1 MQLPALLQR
10 TAGGKAGRRM
20 TTLTAPRL
28 RDAADL
34 AAVLGVPYTDEQL
47 AAITAPL
54 EPVAIVAGAGSGKTT
69 VMAARVVWLVGT
81 GQVPPEAVLGLTF
94 TNKAAGELAQ
104 RIRGALERA
113 RVLAA
118 RDDTGEPA
126 VATYHSYAGQLI
138 GEHGLRIG
146 VEPHARLLADAS
158 RYQVAARAIRRAP
171 GPFHALTKP
180 IGMLIEDVLALDGEM
195 SEHLTSVADVRAH
208 DRELIERLSGDGD
221 GRAVRKAV
229 EAATKRLELCS
240 LVEAYRAAKRER
252 DLVDFGDQM
261 ALAATLAQTC
271 PEVGAGERERYRV
284 VLLDEYQDTSV
295 AQRRML
301 VGLFGGGHPVTAV
314 GDPCQA
320 IYGWRGASVANLD
333 DFPRHFRASDGRE
346 ATRLSLRENRR
357 SGETILDFANALA
370 APLHEV
376 HAGVRPLRPAPSARG
391 AGEVRYGL
399 FETYADELR
408 WVADEVCRAIDDGT
422 PLREIAVLVRVT
434 RDVASVHAALTAR
447 DIPVEVVGL
456 GGLVHL
462 PEVADVIATLEVLDD
477 ATANAALVR
486 LLTGPRWRIGQRD
499 LALLGRRA
507 ADLVRVP
514 PAEPGDADAALG
526 AAVAGV
532 DPAEVVSLSDALAAP
547 GPLPYSAAARD
558 RFAALEAELRE
569 LRRVV
574 GEPLL
579 DLLHRVLTV
588 TGLDVE
594 IAASPHALAARR
606 RDSLSAFL
614 DVAAGFEDVEGD
626 TSVAAF
632 LAYLRAAEEHERGLD
647 STAPT
652 SANSVK
658 LLTAH
663 KAKGLEWDVVLLP
676 DLTTSVFPS
685 TRGRERWTTVGHA
698 LPYPLRGDRDSLP
711 GVGEWTTGGFQ
722 AFEQA
727 VRDLAEREELRLGY
741 VACTRPRRRLVAS
754 SHWWGPTQKRRRGP
768 SSYLLALREFCE
780 SRGLE
785 LGPWAE
791 PPADD
796 AVNPQ
801 LGVVEHIPWPRP
813 LDPVAHRLRAEAADA
828 VCAAMGSAGTLVPSE
843 LTPEEA
849 VRVAQWDRDIELLLS
864 ELRRGREVSRV
875 VELPASLS
883 ATQLLKLSADPD
895 GLARELARPMPRPP
909 APQARRG
916 TRFHAWVETLFA
928 QQPLLEP
935 DDLPGAADHD
945 IVDEADLEVLKQS
958 FLRTPYAERRPY
970 AIEAPFQLAVAGRV
984 VRGRIDAVYET
995 GDGFEVVDW
1004 KTNRRATA
1012 DPLQLAIYRL
1022 AWAEIAGVPVEQ
1034 VSAAFLYVR
1043 TGEVVRP
1050 ADLPGRADLERL
1062 LGPQPNNTQT
1072 P

>member
-1 MQLPALLQR
+1 MTNFPISQTGPPSAYFPGEPFLNATLL
-10 TAGGKAGRRM
+10 KA
-20 TTLTAPRL
+20 TL
-28 RDAADL
+28 RDVGDL

-54 EPVAIVAGAGSGKTT
+54 QPLAVVAGAGSGKTT

-81 GQVPPEAVLGLTF
+81 GQVASDAVLGLTF

-104 RIRGALERA
+104 RIRGALEQA
-113 RVLAA
+113 GVVSAYEEG
-118 RDDTGEPA
+118 GEPT
-126 VATYHSYAGQLI
+126 VATYHSYAGRLI
-138 GEHGLRIG
+138 EEHGLRIG

-158 RYQVAARAIRRAP
+158 RYQLAARAIRRAQ
-171 GPFHALTKP
+171 GPFRALTKP
-180 IGMLIEDVLALDGEM
+180 VTMLIEDVLALDGEL
-195 SEHLTSVADVRAH
+195 SEHLASVADLRAH
-208 DRELIERLSGDGD
+208 DQQLIERLCGGTPA
-221 GRAVRKAV
+221 AVRRAV
-229 EAATKRLELCS
+229 EAATKRLELCV

-261 ALAATLAQTC
+261 ALGAILAERC

-301 VGLFGGGHPVTAV
+301 VGLFGCGHPVTAV

-333 DFPRHFRASDGRE
+333 EFPRHFQGGDGRE
-346 ATRLSLRENRR
+346 AVRLSLRENRR

-370 APLHEV
+370 APLHEA
-376 HAGVRPLRPAPSARG
+376 HAGVRPLQASPQARG
-391 AGEVRYGL
+391 MGEIRCAL
-399 FETYADELR
+399 HETYAGELA
-408 WVADEVCRAIDDGT
+408 WVADEVCRAIEDGT

-434 RDVASVHAALTAR
+434 RDVGPVHEALTAR

-462 PEVADVIATLEVLDD
+462 PEVADVIATLDVLDD

-486 LLTGPRWRIGQRD
+486 LLVGPRWRIGKRD

-507 ADLVRVP
+507 ADLVRVAP
-514 PAEPGDADAALG
+514 TSAEPGGADAALE
-526 AAVAGV
+526 AAVAGT
-532 DPAEVVSLSDALAAP
+532 DPAEVISLSDALASP
-547 GPLPYSAAARD
+547 GPLPYSAAARE
-558 RFAALEAELRE
+558 RFAALEGELRE
-569 LRRVV
+569 LRRYV

-579 DLLHRVLTV
+579 DLLHRVLTL

-614 DVAAGFEDVEGD
+614 DVAAGFEDLDGD

-632 LAYLRAAEEHERGLD
+632 LAYLRAAEEYERGLD
-647 STAPT
+647 SATPT
-652 SANSVK
+652 SADSVK

-663 KAKGLEWDVVLLP
+663 KAKGLEWDVVVLP
-676 DLTTSVFPS
+676 DLTDSVFPS
-685 TRGRERWTTVGHA
+685 KRGRERWTTVAQA

-711 GVGEWTTGGFQ
+711 SLSEWTTAGFK

-727 VRDLAEREELRLGY
+727 LRDLAELEELRLGY

-768 SSYLLALREFCE
+768 SPYLLALREFCQ
-780 SRGLE
+780 SRGLCV
-785 LGPWAE
+785 GPWAD
-791 PPADD
+791 PPDDD

-801 LGVVEHIPWPRP
+801 LGVVEHIAWPRP
-813 LDPVAHRLRAEAADA
+813 LDPDAHRLRVEAADA
-828 VCAAMGSAGTLVPSE
+828 VYAAMGSGSAFVPSD
-843 LTPEEA
+843 LTLDEA
-849 VRVAQWDRDIELLLS
+849 RRVAQWDRDIELLLD
-864 ELRRGREVSRV
+864 ELRRGREVSRA
-875 VELPASLS
+875 VELPTSLS

-895 GLARELARPMPRPP
+895 GLARELVRPMPRPP

-916 TRFHAWVETLFA
+916 TRFHAWVESLFA

-945 IVDEADLEVLKQS
+945 IVDEADLDALKQA
-958 FLRTPYAERRPY
+958 FLASAFAERRPH
-970 AIEAPFQLAVAGRV
+970 AVEAPFQLALGGRV
-984 VRGRIDAVYET
+984 IRGRIDAVYAT
-995 GDGFEVVDW
+995 RDGFEVVDW
-1004 KTNRRATA
+1004 KTNRRETA

-1022 AWAEIAGVPVEQ
+1022 AWAEVAHLPVER
-1034 VSAAFLYVR
+1034 VSAAFCYVR

-1050 ADLPGRADLERL
+1050 ARLPGREELVGL
-1062 LGPQPNNTQT
+1062 LRGEQ
-1072 P
+1072 